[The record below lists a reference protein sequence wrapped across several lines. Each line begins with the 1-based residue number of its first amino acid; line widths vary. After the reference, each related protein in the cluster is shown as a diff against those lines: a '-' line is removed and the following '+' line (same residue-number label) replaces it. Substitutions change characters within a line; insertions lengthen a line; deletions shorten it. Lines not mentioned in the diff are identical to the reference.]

1 MNVTLIL
8 GNGFDLNMGL
18 PTSYSD
24 FYKYYL
30 QVDSPKSTN
39 LIKQEIGEKP
49 RNWADLEK
57 SLGEISKKYLQDS
70 DAFIEAFENV
80 RDELAKYLGEVDK
93 FVIPN
98 LDNLAGHLLQD
109 ILDVD
114 RYLDNKPKQEYQDF
128 LRGINSPN
136 DVELTV
142 INFNYTSTV
151 EKMMALRNERA
162 MPPKK
167 LTFHEVIHVHQDL
180 NTGILM
186 GVNDVSQIANDGY
199 GNDFDIR
206 SMMVKPFINEMF
218 AAENDIKAFRKLENS
233 DVIIIFGTSFGETDE
248 IWWNKLRN
256 TTYNKKTC
264 IIYSPYEN
272 DSCMP
277 LHETNIIRK
286 IHYYKSSL
294 AKRLSGGNLAT
305 AQDLYNRIFPIR
317 NNHLFEFGI
326 SKQQNNKVRIEII
339 ERLVKGNSL

>member
-30 QVDSPKSTN
+30 QIDSPKSTN

-70 DAFIEAFENV
+70 DAYIEAFENV

-93 FVIPN
+93 YLIPN
-98 LDNLAGHLLQD
+98 LNNLVGQFLQD
-109 ILDVD
+109 ILDID
-114 RYLDNKPKQEYQDF
+114 RYLDNKPKQEYRDF
-128 LRGINSPN
+128 LKVINSPN
-136 DVELTV
+136 DIELNV

-151 EKMMALRNERA
+151 EKMMALKNERV

-167 LTFHEVIHVHQDL
+167 LNFHEVIHVHQDL

-186 GVNDVSQIANDGY
+186 GVNDVSQITNDGY
-199 GNDFDIR
+199 GNNFDIR
-206 SMMVKPFINEMF
+206 AMMVKPFINEMF
-218 AAENDIKAFRKLENS
+218 AAGNDKKAFGKLVGS

-248 IWWNKLRN
+248 IWWNGLSN
-256 TTYNKKTC
+256 ATYNKNTC
-264 IIYSPYEN
+264 ILYSPYEN
-272 DSCMP
+272 ESIMP

-286 IHYYKSSL
+286 IHYFKDSL
-294 AKRLSGGNLAT
+294 AKRLSGGNLAI
-305 AQDLYNRIFPIR
+305 AQSLYNRIFPIR

-326 SKQQNNKVRIEII
+326 SQQQRNEVRKGII
-339 ERLVKGNSL
+339 DRLVKGNT